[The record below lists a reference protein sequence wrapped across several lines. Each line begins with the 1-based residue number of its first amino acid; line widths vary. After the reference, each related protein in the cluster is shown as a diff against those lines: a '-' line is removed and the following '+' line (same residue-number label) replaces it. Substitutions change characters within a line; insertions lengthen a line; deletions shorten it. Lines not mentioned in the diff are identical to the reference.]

1 MIYDPHDT
9 YMTHIMTHIHRGV
22 HPRGGMKQ
30 KSSLSFQGGKEF
42 FSQLFIYFAFQKN
55 SELLT
60 FATSTPNIIM
70 TVIGHQ
76 GPSGGIR
83 GHLVLISTF
92 NLLNN

>member
-1 MIYDPHDT
+1 
-9 YMTHIMTHIHRGV
+9 
-22 HPRGGMKQ
+22 MKQ
-30 KSSLSFQGGKEF
+30 KSSLSFQGEKEF

-60 FATSTPNIIM
+60 FATFATFAIIM
-70 TVIGHQ
+70 AVIVHQ

-92 NLLNN
+92 SLLDN